1 MRIAC
6 TDPQATQVAIPM
18 RKGEEAASFREA
30 VDQAIR
36 ELKESGELGEIS
48 VKYFGTDITRE

>member
-1 MRIAC
+1 
-6 TDPQATQVAIPM
+6 M